1 MKLPRRTFLHLAV
14 RAAALPAL
22 SGVALAQAYPT
33 RPVRIAHQVDF
44 MPIADV
50 KDGQSVGL
58 GVEIVRAAAERAR
71 IDVEFVPVPF
81 EQVQKTLDDGRAVAI
96 FPLAMTPERQRL
108 FDFSVPIYEGGG
120 GLFVRAPGATPKDLV
135 ALSGKTVVTPRT
147 GPLAGLIERTA
158 PTVKLVVTA
167 DYEESLARLV
177 RGDADAAALNF
188 HVGAM
193 LAARLHPGKVTI
205 PRIFFTQ
212 NPTALGVRKGEQ
224 AELLSRMNT
233 GLAAVRAD
241 GTWQKINDHWI
252 NR

>member
-1 MKLPRRTFLHLAV
+1 M
-14 RAAALPAL
+14 
-22 SGVALAQAYPT
+22 
-33 RPVRIAHQVDF
+33 
-44 MPIADV
+44 M
-50 KDGQSVGL
+50 
-58 GVEIVRAAAERAR
+58 
-71 IDVEFVPVPF
+71 
-81 EQVQKTLDDGRAVAI
+81 
-96 FPLAMTPERQRL
+96 
-108 FDFSVPIYEGGG
+108 IYHAPGTYDSP
-120 GLFVRAPGATPKDLV
+120 PGATPKDLA

-158 PTVKLVVTA
+158 PSVNLVVTT

-177 RGDADAAALNF
+177 RGDADAAALNY

-193 LAARLHPGKVTI
+193 LAARLYPGKVTM